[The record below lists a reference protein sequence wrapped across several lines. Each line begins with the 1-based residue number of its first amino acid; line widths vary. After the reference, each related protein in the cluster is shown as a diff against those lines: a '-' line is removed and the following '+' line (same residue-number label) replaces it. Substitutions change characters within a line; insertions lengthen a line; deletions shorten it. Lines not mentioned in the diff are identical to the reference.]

1 MKIRNRIL
9 AGLLSFTVVMGELLP
24 VYAAGDDQEY
34 TAEEV
39 HAAEE
44 AGDEDDAE
52 ITEKADGDG
61 MVKVTIPLIHE
72 GAFPAAGE
80 NAGADRSGEADAAAY
95 SEEAEEA
102 VVAALRNRAASID
115 VSAYNVST
123 ADVGAFFQGIVNAHP
138 DLFYVTGAFSY
149 GYRGGYV
156 TVITPKYS
164 AQYNTSHIEAF
175 YATADRIIAKVDPSW
190 PKLEKVLYLH
200 DYLVTHCDYQK
211 SQPYSKYDAYNA
223 LVEGEAVCQGYSEA
237 FEYLLQRIGVEGQV
251 VSSSA
256 INHAWN
262 VLRLDGQWYYIDN
275 TWDDPTNRGGTYC
288 GHKNFLRSRDGMYK
302 SKENGGTGHTS
313 TDWVGAEDGAD
324 IDETIPGGTTYDSY
338 FWSNIASL
346 LPLVGTKTL
355 TVSGTKGTV
364 YDLSDKSSQDYTIN
378 TGIWYVWG
386 SKNSYWQ
393 GDFAQAVAVD
403 GKFYYSTND
412 SIYSFALDGTQK
424 KVYTLNSTESGKG
437 YIYGL
442 SVSEDESSVVYSL
455 RTSPDTEVVYTGSV
469 KVAEAAPQ
477 EKTATPVASPA
488 TGTSLSVGDTV
499 SLSCATAGASI
510 YYTTDGS
517 TPTVNSALYENVI
530 VVPESAAGKRFTVR
544 AIAVAEGY
552 LVSNVAAFYYTVAEI
567 APQEQTATPVAS
579 PSSGASLSVG
589 DTVTLS
595 CATAGASIYYT
606 TDGSTPTESS
616 TRYQNAI
623 VVPESAAGKSFTL
636 KAIAMAEGFL
646 NSEAV
651 SFTYV
656 IAAAEEKVAAVPT
669 ADPADGSSLKAGDTI
684 RLSCTTEGAEIRYTT
699 DGSTPTESSTLY
711 QSAIVVPES
720 AAGKSFTLKAIAMA
734 EAYVTSS
741 VASFSYS
748 VEEMLPE
755 EKTAA
760 PTAEPAGG
768 STLKVGD
775 QIGLSCATA
784 GAKIYF
790 TTDGTKPTE
799 QSALYKA
806 PIVVEKKMAGKALT
820 VKAFAVSEGLEDS
833 TEVSFTYT
841 VSDLSKLTLDRE
853 SVRITSKDKT
863 IRLKATVYGSDGKE
877 DDNAEV
883 SFESGNTGVVTVSN
897 DGVLSAVANGI
908 ATVTARSGKLSAEC
922 KVTVM
927 LSQTEEETVFCTLD
941 FYQEEQLVSSISVER
956 GKYAEDIPEVK
967 GLVCWYDG
975 AAGEIW
981 DPAAPVTRDMQL
993 YACFDEDLENG
1004 HSALDPLPAITES
1017 SFYMVKGQSID
1028 MSAEGTL
1035 ELGLDNG
1042 TLKLS
1047 KKGVV
1052 SAKKAGTETLKVN
1065 GTVKYSFCVIEPA
1078 LLLNGQAVKSL
1089 SLIPGAA
1096 QKLTVRCLCSG
1107 EDVSEHYPVYWYS
1120 SAPEIVSVNGGEV
1133 YAIAKGSTTITAYV
1147 NGKSYSCKVKV
1158 ADTKKADVSVE
1169 DIYEEW
1175 DTVVLSALTLQP
1187 FQSYTLR
1194 IKGISFKN
1202 RDWYSED
1209 SDLQQSGDGKKVF
1222 ENDYVKV
1229 DSNGKITALGVGSC
1243 TLAFLDE
1250 NETEYSL
1257 YVNVVEPQERRL
1269 FVNAGKSCK
1278 LKFYG
1283 VKNAAAEFVS
1293 EDTSVAKVDDKGSV
1307 SGVSAGMTVI
1317 RCTYNGVEFRTCVY
1331 VENAI
1336 LVEEGGLQRGKGNSY
1351 SLRMKAGSTQR
1362 LRFQT
1367 GEGYGVFQ
1375 PVLFKS
1381 NKNNIAFVNEY
1392 GVIEARK
1399 SGKAVISAKLNGK
1412 KITIKLVVEA
1422 AQE

>member
-1 MKIRNRIL
+1 M
-9 AGLLSFTVVMGELLP
+9 
-24 VYAAGDDQEY
+24 
-34 TAEEV
+34 
-39 HAAEE
+39 
-44 AGDEDDAE
+44 
-52 ITEKADGDG
+52 
-61 MVKVTIPLIHE
+61 
-72 GAFPAAGE
+72 
-80 NAGADRSGEADAAAY
+80 AAA
-95 SEEAEEA
+95 
-102 VVAALRNRAASID
+102 
-115 VSAYNVST
+115 
-123 ADVGAFFQGIVNAHP
+123 
-138 DLFYVTGAFSY
+138 
-149 GYRGGYV
+149 
-156 TVITPKYS
+156 
-164 AQYNTSHIEAF
+164 
-175 YATADRIIAKVDPSW
+175 
-190 PKLEKVLYLH
+190 
-200 DYLVTHCDYQK
+200 
-211 SQPYSKYDAYNA
+211 
-223 LVEGEAVCQGYSEA
+223 
-237 FEYLLQRIGVEGQV
+237 
-251 VSSSA
+251 
-256 INHAWN
+256 
-262 VLRLDGQWYYIDN
+262 
-275 TWDDPTNRGGTYC
+275 
-288 GHKNFLRSRDGMYK
+288 
-302 SKENGGTGHTS
+302 
-313 TDWVGAEDGAD
+313 
-324 IDETIPGGTTYDSY
+324 
-338 FWSNIASL
+338 
-346 LPLVGTKTL
+346 
-355 TVSGTKGTV
+355 
-364 YDLSDKSSQDYTIN
+364 
-378 TGIWYVWG
+378 
-386 SKNSYWQ
+386 
-393 GDFAQAVAVD
+393 
-403 GKFYYSTND
+403 
-412 SIYSFALDGTQK
+412 
-424 KVYTLNSTESGKG
+424 
-437 YIYGL
+437 
-442 SVSEDESSVVYSL
+442 
-455 RTSPDTEVVYTGSV
+455 
-469 KVAEAAPQ
+469 
-477 EKTATPVASPA
+477 
-488 TGTSLSVGDTV
+488 
-499 SLSCATAGASI
+499 
-510 YYTTDGS
+510 
-517 TPTVNSALYENVI
+517 
-530 VVPESAAGKRFTVR
+530 
-544 AIAVAEGY
+544 
-552 LVSNVAAFYYTVAEI
+552 
-567 APQEQTATPVAS
+567 
-579 PSSGASLSVG
+579 
-589 DTVTLS
+589 
-595 CATAGASIYYT
+595 
-606 TDGSTPTESS
+606 
-616 TRYQNAI
+616 
-623 VVPESAAGKSFTL
+623 
-636 KAIAMAEGFL
+636 
-646 NSEAV
+646 
-651 SFTYV
+651 
-656 IAAAEEKVAAVPT
+656 PT

-684 RLSCTTEGAEIRYTT
+684 RLSCTTAGAEIRYTT

-720 AAGKSFTLKAIAMA
+720 AAGKSFALKAIAMA

-755 EKTAA
+755 KKVAA

-833 TEVSFTYT
+833 AEVSFTYT

-863 IRLKATVYGSDGKE
+863 FRLKATVYGPDGKE

-967 GLVCWYDG
+967 GMVCWYDR

-981 DPAAPVTRDMQL
+981 DPAAPVTRDMEL

-1004 HSALDPLPAITES
+1004 YSALDPLPAVTES

-1035 ELGLDNG
+1035 ELCLDNG

-1089 SLIPGAA
+1089 SLIPGDG

-1107 EDVSEHYPVYWYS
+1107 EDVSEHYPVYWFS
-1120 SAPEIVSVNGGEV
+1120 SAPEIASVNGGEI

-1169 DIYEEW
+1169 DTYEEW
-1175 DTVVLSALTLQP
+1175 DAVVLSTLTLQP
-1187 FQSYTLR
+1187 FQSHTLR

-1209 SDLQQSGDGKKVF
+1209 SDLQRTGDGKKVF

-1269 FVNAGKSCK
+1269 FVNAGKSSK

-1283 VKNAAAEFVS
+1283 VKNAAADFVS
-1293 EDTSVAKVDDKGSV
+1293 EDTSVAMVDDKGSV

-1331 VENAI
+1331 VENAV
-1336 LVEEGGLQRGKGNSY
+1336 LAEESGLQKVKGNSY

-1412 KITIKLVVEA
+1412 KITIRLIVEA